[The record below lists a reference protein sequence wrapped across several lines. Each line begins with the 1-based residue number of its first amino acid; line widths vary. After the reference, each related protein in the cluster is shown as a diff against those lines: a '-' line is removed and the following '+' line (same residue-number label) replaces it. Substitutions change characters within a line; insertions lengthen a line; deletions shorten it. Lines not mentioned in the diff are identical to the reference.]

1 MADAATAAGMGDIKG
16 KLMTVVTRWRTRI
29 FLALTVVVVFVGALN
44 GHFRATP
51 ELDAFVGLRARVF
64 FANSLAMTQVPG
76 CVPGTVS
83 ETDAP
88 DWEDVIRDCVSRRDW
103 EGTTNG
109 GRYFKLTP
117 SEVADA
123 SEFIQAVCRHF
134 DQRFTQAGL
143 LSLKLPAG
151 GNQRW
156 TLDASQN
163 KRFATAHALWSDVN
177 EHLTINM
184 TMSVDLDSS
193 SLTLHQYI
201 REKFPR
207 Q

>member
-1 MADAATAAGMGDIKG
+1 
-16 KLMTVVTRWRTRI
+16 MTLATRWRTRI
-29 FLALTVVVVFVGALN
+29 LLALTVVVVFVGALN

-51 ELDAFVGLRARVF
+51 ELDAFVGLRARVLA
-64 FANSLAMTQVPG
+64 ANSLAVTQVLG

-103 EGTTNG
+103 EVTTKG
-109 GRYFKLTP
+109 GRYFKLLP
-117 SEVADA
+117 SEVTDA
-123 SEFIQAVCRHF
+123 SEFIQAVCTYF

-143 LSLKLPAG
+143 RPLELQPA

-163 KRFATAHALWSDVN
+163 KRFATAHAIWSDAN
-177 EHLTINM
+177 EYLTIDM

-201 REKFPR
+201 RERFPR